1 MIKKLRRRFIAVNM
15 SILSFVLI
23 GVLAGIF
30 AYMYT
35 SEVEISYDLMESLL
49 HENNDGMREHEPE
62 RIPGNEPGYAFEIPE
77 NVIEVRDMSFV
88 MLTNSDTSAT
98 ESENYYEYADGD
110 WEEYYN
116 ELYPKNDNW
125 NDDRRDD
132 MYDPYDPH
140 EPYNPDYQ
148 RPVPPHGEVFPT
160 EPFFPQ
166 TPTQPVTEPAESVKP
181 TQPPVESTEGST
193 SSPTQEQQPVQ
204 DPTQGQTQSPT
215 QGQTQSPTQGQTQS
229 PTQGQTQSPTQG
241 QTQSPTQ
248 GQIQSPTQGQTQS
261 PTQGQTQ
268 PHTEGQT
275 QLPTDETGAAT
286 EEVIGAETEKETM
299 PDKKPD
305 KLPEAKPDPYK
316 GNVKRPYIILDFNNQ
331 NDVEKLVYEFIDDI
345 DEEAVKAAA
354 TKIMS
359 DDDDRG
365 TLTIGSHNLRY
376 MKQEN
381 VRKIGEMQLI
391 MLDRTL
397 EISTI
402 NRLLFIFIIIA
413 SVGIVIIFCLSV
425 LLANWTI
432 KPVDTAWQ
440 KQKQFV
446 ADASHELK
454 TPLTVIQANTDV
466 ILSNSGDTVKN
477 QSKWLNYI
485 KDETARMTK
494 LVNNMLY
501 VAKCDSNQMKMVTS
515 QFDLSDVASTICLQY
530 EALVFEQ
537 GKQLETEIEE
547 NIKYKGDVDKIKQL
561 INILLDN
568 AQKYSTE
575 NGIIKV
581 TVQSE
586 QKNGKIRL
594 SVANSSDFISADK
607 LDKLFDRFYR
617 LDDSRN
623 RKTGGSGLGLNI
635 AKSIVDAHNG
645 VIKANHNDGMTSFD
659 VVL

>member
-15 SILSFVLI
+15 SILSAVLI
-23 GVLAGIF
+23 SVLTGIF
-30 AYMYT
+30 AYMYS
-35 SEVEISYDLMESLL
+35 SEVDISYELMESIL
-49 HENNDGMREHEPE
+49 HENNGMREPEPQ
-62 RIPGNEPGYAFEIPE
+62 PVNEPGFALEIPE
-77 NVIEVRDMSFV
+77 TVLEVQNMSLV
-88 MLTNSDTSAT
+88 KLT
-98 ESENYYEYADGD
+98 ESSTDAQEDYEDYEEYY
-110 WEEYYN
+110 EEYYN
-116 ELYPKNDNW
+116 ELYPKGDYRDE
-125 NDDRRDD
+125 NDDR
-132 MYDPYDPH
+132 YD
-140 EPYNPDYQ
+140 PYNPDDQYNPDNQ
-148 RPVPPHGEVFPT
+148 RPTFPPREDIFPT
-160 EPFFPQ
+160 EPFFPEI
-166 TPTQPVTEPAESVKP
+166 PTQPVIEPTEKVEPTQPVADETEENTQSPTQGNTQGATQGQTQAPVQNETQSATQGP
-181 TQPPVESTEGST
+181 TQPPVENET
-193 SSPTQEQQPVQ
+193 SQ
-204 DPTQGQTQSPT
+204 
-215 QGQTQSPTQGQTQS
+215 
-229 PTQGQTQSPTQG
+229 
-241 QTQSPTQ
+241 
-248 GQIQSPTQGQTQS
+248 
-261 PTQGQTQ
+261 
-268 PHTEGQT
+268 
-275 QLPTDETGAAT
+275 PTDETGEVT
-286 EEVIGAETEKETM
+286 ESQTEKETHGQIQM
-299 PDKKPD
+299 PDKPVPPE
-305 KLPEAKPDPYK
+305 LPEEKPDPYK
-316 GNVKRPYIILDFNNQ
+316 GNVKRPYIILDFSNQ
-331 NDVEKLVYEFIDDI
+331 NDVEKLFYEYIDDI

-354 TKIMS
+354 TEIMS

-365 TLTIGSHNLRY
+365 TVTVGKHDLRY

-381 VRKIGEMQLI
+381 IRKIGGMRLI

-466 ILSNSGDTVKN
+466 ILSNSSDTVQN
-477 QSKWLNYI
+477 QSKWLGYI

-494 LVNNMLY
+494 LVNSMLY
-501 VAKCDSNQMKMVTS
+501 IAKCDSNQMKMVAS
-515 QFDLSDVASTICLQY
+515 QFDLSDVVSSICLQY
-530 EALVFEQ
+530 EAIVFEQ

-547 NIKYKGDVDKIKQL
+547 NIMYKGDLDKIKQL
-561 INILLDN
+561 VNILLDN

-575 NGIIKV
+575 NGVIKV
-581 TVQSE
+581 IVSSE

-594 SVANSSDFISADK
+594 VVANSSDFISSDK

-645 VIKANHNDGMTSFD
+645 VIKATHENGMTSFN
-659 VVL
+659 VIL